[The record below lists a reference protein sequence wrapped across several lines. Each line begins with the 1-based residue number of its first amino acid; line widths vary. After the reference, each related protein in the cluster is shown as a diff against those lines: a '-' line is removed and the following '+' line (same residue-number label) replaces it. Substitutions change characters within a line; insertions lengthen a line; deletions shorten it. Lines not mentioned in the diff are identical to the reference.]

1 MLCYIDESPV
11 MSASRPK
18 DNLIISETEVTL
30 GEKIG
35 QGTFG
40 EVYRGEWQ
48 GTEVAVKVI
57 KLPRNDLL
65 QQCKREIDIL
75 RYRRLHNVLLNQMQ
89 LHELCV
95 HIL

>member
-1 MLCYIDESPV
+1 MNVLVVVLINVCMLCLTIDESPV
-11 MSASRPK
+11 MGASRPK
-18 DNLIISETEVTL
+18 NNFMISDEEITL

-65 QQCKREIDIL
+65 QECKREIDIL
-75 RYRRLHNVLLNQMQ
+75 M
-89 LHELCV
+89 
-95 HIL
+95 